1 MKWTVLLQY
10 QQTGETYLWSGEAKT
25 AADSAEAAKRQA
37 LADNDESYGFDFL
50 MAMPGDHWLIHH
62 GDVTAL
68 SGTAPTDEDIA
79 FAHAIDELNRK
90 LGLTK

>member
-10 QQTGETYLWSGEAKT
+10 PQTGETYLWSGEAKT

-37 LADNDESYGFDFL
+37 REDNDESYDFDFL

-68 SGTAPTDEDIA
+68 PDTEPEAVDKDFESAVDSFNATW
-79 FAHAIDELNRK
+79 
-90 LGLTK
+90 GLSK

>member
-10 QQTGETYLWSGEAKT
+10 PRTGETYLWSGEAKT

-37 LADNDESYGFDFL
+37 REDNDESYEFTFL
-50 MAMPGDHWLIHH
+50 MTIPGDHWLIHH

-68 SGTAPTDEDIA
+68 LGTAPTDEDIA

>member
-10 QQTGETYLWSGEAKT
+10 PQTGETYLWSGEAKT

-37 LADNDESYGFDFL
+37 QEDNESEMDFAFL

-62 GDVTAL
+62 GESVDMKPMPV
-68 SGTAPTDEDIA
+68 DEDFERAVDA
-79 FAHAIDELNRK
+79 FNEAWGLNK
-90 LGLTK
+90 

>member
-10 QQTGETYLWSGEAKT
+10 PQTGETYLWSGEAKT
-25 AADSAEAAKRQA
+25 AADAAETAKRQA
-37 LADNDESYGFDFL
+37 LEDNDESYDFDFL

-68 SGTAPTDEDIA
+68 PDTAPTDEDIA
-79 FAHAIDELNRK
+79 FAYEIDELNLK
-90 LGLTK
+90 LRLTK

>member
-10 QQTGETYLWSGEAKT
+10 PQTGETYLWSGEAKT

-37 LADNDESYGFDFL
+37 QEDNSPLDGFDFL

-68 SGTAPTDEDIA
+68 PDTAPTDEDIA

>member
-10 QQTGETYLWSGEAKT
+10 PQTGETYLWSGEAKT

-37 LADNDESYGFDFL
+37 REDNSPLDDFAFL

-68 SGTAPTDEDIA
+68 PDTEPEAVDEDFERTVHQFNEIW
-79 FAHAIDELNRK
+79 K
-90 LGLTK
+90 LTK